1 MPPKKAP
8 ANPWVYADK
17 RQESFEKP
25 ARKAAAWPFTNAAH
39 RKLLLTGEFLSRFGF
54 YYDPKT
60 CEGHQVI
67 CSYCS
72 TTCDWN
78 PGLEKSPKG
87 MHPLAW
93 HHDHSPCWGA
103 KLWAFALSFD
113 EEKKFVVD
121 SLNAD
126 FASVS
131 DDDVQAWLLASMSQS
146 GLAWPFHAKA
156 KQTKPTAA
164 DMASAGFLHQPLSGS
179 DDHAMCPFC
188 SVSLD
193 GWEKDDNVRHEH
205 SKRSSHCSFL
215 HAGFAK
221 TSPEKP
227 KAATAA
233 KPARKKGKP
242 GLDEPAID
250 PERTLEPVADKK
262 TRAGA
267 RKGKSVPATPAQQPK
282 PPVPEKTEPATPD
295 LPDVPAEEETKDTA
309 PSKKRARRKMAA
321 TDPVQDEP
329 ELLPEPA
336 IAKPAETS
344 TAADEPDPVQKAP
357 ATARKGRGR
366 KKGAEVASAEP
377 SPAATPAV
385 EEPARRTRK
394 GKTVKKDAEEPSVQP
409 GPDKSQSETVQEPEK
424 STKKISAAKKRG
436 RNADVAEE
444 PVEANESMAVDET
457 IDSIAPVDDAVVR
470 SPDQPSASKK
480 RTRRNADPAPVS
492 AKDPVPEAE
501 PEALPKKRSRKA
513 AQVGEKESTSKDEPV
528 ASARKARGRKLKPQA
543 AAKESVQVAAKESV
557 QVAAKESVQVAAKE
571 LVQVAVKE
579 ESSFQA
585 SGDDVENIPPANENI
600 LASPAAKPIARSIP
614 PELLTSI
621 QPMLDSCQVTSKQVE
636 ELYQL
641 SATPDMTVQQFM
653 VKLGDLASDR
663 LDHTLQDAIDGKF
676 SL

>member
-60 CEGHQVI
+60 CQGHQVI

-121 SLNAD
+121 SLNAN

-193 GWEKDDNVRHEH
+193 GWETDDNV
-205 SKRSSHCSFL
+205 
-215 HAGFAK
+215 
-221 TSPEKP
+221 SPEKP

-295 LPDVPAEEETKDTA
+295 LPDVPAEEEAKDTA

-329 ELLPEPA
+329 EPLPEPA
-336 IAKPAETS
+336 IAKP
-344 TAADEPDPVQKAP
+344 ADEPDPVQKAP

-409 GPDKSQSETVQEPEK
+409 GPDKSQSETIQEPEK
-424 STKKISAAKKRG
+424 STKKSSAAKKRG

-543 AAKESVQVAAKESV
+543 AAKESVQ
-557 QVAAKESVQVAAKE
+557 
-571 LVQVAVKE
+571 E